1 MFFDPRIPFLWS
13 KILKNYGNMARIGPE
28 QGFLLFFG
36 IFTLFLSLKNV
47 KSNERGDMMNW
58 DIDLHSHWSFENIRM
73 DNMTFWPCIEH
84 KMIKKP
90 FFTHKYGINYLW
102 PLNRKHG
109 KNYVQ
114 DVFNSH
120 LDTFNPTF
128 LTYLW
133 TTKCMI

>member
-1 MFFDPRIPFLWS
+1 
-13 KILKNYGNMARIGPE
+13 
-28 QGFLLFFG
+28 
-36 IFTLFLSLKNV
+36 
-47 KSNERGDMMNW
+47 
-58 DIDLHSHWSFENIRM
+58 M
-73 DNMTFWPCIEH
+73 DNMAFWPCIEN

-90 FFTHKYGINYLW
+90 FFPHKHGINYLW

-109 KNYVQ
+109 KYYVQ